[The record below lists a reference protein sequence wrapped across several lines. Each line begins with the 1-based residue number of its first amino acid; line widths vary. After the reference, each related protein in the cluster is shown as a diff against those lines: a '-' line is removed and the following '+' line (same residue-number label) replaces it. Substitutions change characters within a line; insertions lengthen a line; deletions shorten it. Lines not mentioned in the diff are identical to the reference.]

1 MEIGEIFAVLIIM
14 MVGFALLVSYA
25 QFHRCKEC
33 KRLFAGRLISKNQP
47 LFEDDDKEDLEIEM
61 RHLKCK
67 YCDHE
72 WTVRF
77 PDPQTGGSG
86 PV

>member
-1 MEIGEIFAVLIIM
+1 METGEIIAVLIIV
-14 MVGFALLVSYA
+14 MVIFALLVSYA
-25 QFHRCKEC
+25 QFNRCKEC
-33 KRLFAGRLISKNQP
+33 KRLFAGRIIGKNQQF
-47 LFEDDDKEDLEIEM
+47 FEDDEEYREFEM

-72 WTVRF
+72 GTVRF
-77 PDPQTGGSG
+77 PDSQTGGSG

>member
-1 MEIGEIFAVLIIM
+1 MEIGEIFAVLIIV
-14 MVGFALLVSYA
+14 MVGFALVLSYV
-25 QFHRCKEC
+25 QLHRCKEC
-33 KRLFAGRLISKNQP
+33 KRLFVGRIIGKNQQF
-47 LFEDDDKEDLEIEM
+47 FEDDEEYLEFEM

-77 PDPQTGGSG
+77 PDSQTGGSG

>member
-1 MEIGEIFAVLIIM
+1 V
-14 MVGFALLVSYA
+14 
-25 QFHRCKEC
+25 
-33 KRLFAGRLISKNQP
+33 FAGRIIGKNQQF
-47 LFEDDDKEDLEIEM
+47 FEDDEEYLEFEM

-77 PDPQTGGSG
+77 PDSQTGGSG